1 MVSDSEVSRGDSRTL
16 QRALDVLE
24 HLARAAHPVPLA
36 QVAEAVDLPKATLHR
51 VLATLQARGY
61 VAQEPTTG
69 RYEMGVRCFE
79 LGNLWAQKLDLRVAA
94 APHLRELNQAVDE
107 TVHLA
112 LYENADVVYVD
123 KLDSP
128 HAVIATS
135 HVGRRCPATCV
146 STGRALLAFQPLTEI
161 DRVLEGPLPA
171 HTEHTVTD
179 PAELL
184 QMLQQVRRDGYA
196 TNVSSY
202 RDGVCGVAAPIRD
215 HTGMVVGAV
224 GCCLP
229 ESRFGAERFPLLRD
243 ATVRAASAISSGL
256 GWMSGNAAPASSEPT
271 GGGAVR

>member
-1 MVSDSEVSRGDSRTL
+1 MESDSEASRGDSRTL

-24 HLARAAHPVPLA
+24 HLARAARPLPLA
-36 QVAEAVDLPKATLHR
+36 EVAEAVDLPKATLHR

-69 RYEMGVRCFE
+69 HYAMGVRCFE
-79 LGNLWAQKLDLRVAA
+79 LGNLWAEKLDLRVAA
-94 APHLRELNQAVDE
+94 APYLRELNQALEE

-112 LYENADVVYVD
+112 LYEHTDVVYVD

-135 HVGRRCPATCV
+135 HVGRRCPATSV
-146 STGRALLAFQPLTEI
+146 STGRALLAFQPLAEI

-171 HTEHTVTD
+171 YTEHTVTD

-184 QMLQQVRRDGYA
+184 QMLQDVRRDGYA

-215 HTGMVVGAV
+215 HTGMVVGSV
-224 GCCLP
+224 GCCAP
-229 ESRFGAERFPLLRD
+229 ESRFGADRFPLLRD
-243 ATVRAASAISSGL
+243 ATMRAAGAISAEL
-256 GWMSGNAAPASSEPT
+256 GWSQAAPAISEST